1 LAFEEWKS
9 RNLGDLVARA
19 NLGNDWDDSC
29 TKRKKYDPNG
39 AATPINVAVVEEIHR
54 CHHISYDVDCL
65 KDKFKKEEAED
76 ELQVLDFRMMIVNGR
91 CFFLRRLVAARTP

>member
-9 RNLGDLVARA
+9 RNLGDLVACA
-19 NLGNDWDDSC
+19 NFGNDWDDSG

-54 CHHISYDVDCL
+54 CHHISYHVDCL
-65 KDKFKKEEAED
+65 KDKFKKEEVED
-76 ELQVLDFRMMIVNGR
+76 ELQVLDFRMIVNGR
-91 CFFLRRLVAARTP
+91 CFFLPSLVAARTP